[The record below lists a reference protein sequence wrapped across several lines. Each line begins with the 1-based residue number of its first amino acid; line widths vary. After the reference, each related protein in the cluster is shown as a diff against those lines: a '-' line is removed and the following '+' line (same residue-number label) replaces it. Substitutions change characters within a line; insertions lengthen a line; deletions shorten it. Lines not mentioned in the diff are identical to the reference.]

1 MANGAGLIYL
11 CRRMR
16 FHRSSFILL
25 IFLAAFTAA
34 AQAAPGTNATNADAG
49 QTRPQGNAISTNDVL
64 AAEKLFGLDLPEDKI
79 GMMLPG
85 LRDQR
90 RDYAV
95 IRKIAVS
102 NSVMPAVLFNPIPT
116 GMTFETNRFKPEWS
130 PVPDLPAPA
139 NLEDAAFYSVG
150 QLGALIKSRKITSIQ
165 LTQMYLGRLKKYGPK
180 INCVVTLMEDSALE
194 QARQADQEIADGNYR
209 GPLHGIPYGVK
220 DLLATKGT
228 RTTWGGAPYTNQM
241 FDDDATVVKRLN
253 AAGAVLV
260 AKLSLG
266 ELAMGDVW
274 YGGQTHNPWDITTGS
289 SGSSAGP
296 ASATAAGLVG
306 FSIGSETRGSIVSPC
321 TVCGVTGLRP
331 SYGRVSRT
339 GAMALS
345 WTMDKLGP
353 ICRSVEDCA
362 LVFDTIQG
370 PDGIDPTL
378 YDLPFNYKAKV
389 DLSKLRIGYLKTA
402 FERSRNNSN
411 ELAALEKLK
420 SLGATLI
427 PIELPKYPAEIDAL
441 VLEVEAAAAFDELT
455 RSGQD
460 AQLASQED
468 WAWPNS
474 MRKAR
479 FVPAVEYLRAQQVRA
494 RLIQQMAECLKDI
507 DVYVTPT
514 MDDNGLGLTNLTG
527 HPQVVVPDGFRN
539 GLPTSISFVGKLFG
553 EAELLAVAKAY
564 QDATGFHLQHPKLA
578 D

>member
-1 MANGAGLIYL
+1 
-11 CRRMR
+11 MR
-16 FHRSSFILL
+16 LHRSSFILPG
-25 IFLAAFTAA
+25 FLAVFTAA
-34 AQAAPGTNATNADAG
+34 AQTPPDTNATAADAG
-49 QTRPQGNAISTNDVL
+49 DARPRTNAITTNDVL
-64 AAEKLFGLDLPEDKI
+64 VAEKLIGLDLPEDKI
-79 GMMLPG
+79 NLMLRG
-85 LRDQR
+85 LRDQQ

-95 IRKIAVS
+95 IRKIGVS

-116 GMTFETNRFKPEWS
+116 GMTFESNRFKPEWS
-130 PVPDLPAPA
+130 PVPDLAAPA

-150 QLGALIKSRKITSIQ
+150 QLGALIKSRKITSTQ

-194 QARQADQEIADGNYR
+194 QARQADREIADGKYR

-220 DLLATKGT
+220 DLLATRGT

-241 FDDDATVVKRLN
+241 FDEDATVVKRLN

-274 YGGQTHNPWDITTGS
+274 YGGQTHNPWAITNGS

-296 ASATAAGLVG
+296 ASATSAGLVG

-353 ICRSVEDCA
+353 ICRTVEDCA

-389 DLSKLRIGYLKTA
+389 DLSKMRIGYLKTA
-402 FERSRNNSN
+402 FERSRNSCN
-411 ELAALEKLK
+411 EMAALEKLK
-420 SLGATLI
+420 SIGATLI
-427 PIELPKYPAEIDAL
+427 PIELPKYPTEIDAL

-468 WAWPNS
+468 WSWPNS

-494 RLIQQMAECLKDI
+494 QLIQQMAQCMKDI

-514 MDDNGLGLTNLTG
+514 MDNNGLGLTNLTG
-527 HPQVVVPDGFRN
+527 HPQVVVPDGFRD

-553 EAELLAVAKAY
+553 EADVLAVAKAY

-578 D
+578 E

>member
-1 MANGAGLIYL
+1 MK
-11 CRRMR
+11 

-25 IFLAAFTAA
+25 PFLAVFTAA
-34 AQAAPGTNATNADAG
+34 AQTPLATNATNATNATTTGAG
-49 QTRPQGNAISTNDVL
+49 LARPRSNAITTNDVL
-64 AAEKLFGLDLPEDKI
+64 SAEKLFGLNLPEDKI
-79 GMMLPG
+79 NLMLPG

-102 NSVMPAVLFNPIPT
+102 NSVMPAVLFNPIPA
-116 GMTFETNRFKPEWS
+116 GMIFETNRLKPEWS
-130 PVPDLPAPA
+130 PVPNLPAPA
-139 NLEDAAFYSVG
+139 NLEDAAFYSVE
-150 QLGALIKSRKITSIQ
+150 QLGALVKSRKITSTQ

-194 QARQADQEIADGNYR
+194 QARQADREIAAGKYR

-274 YGGQTHNPWDITTGS
+274 YGGQTHNPWDITQGS

-296 ASATAAGLVG
+296 AAATSAGLVG

-353 ICRSVEDCA
+353 ICRTVEDCA

-402 FERSRNNSN
+402 FEHSPHNTN
-411 ELAALEKLK
+411 EMAALEKLK
-420 SLGATLI
+420 SLGATLV
-427 PIELPKYPAEIDAL
+427 PIELPKYPTEIDAL
-441 VLEVEAAAAFDELT
+441 VLEVEAAAAFDDLT

-460 AQLASQED
+460 AELASQED

-494 RLIQQMAECLKDI
+494 QLIQQMAECMKDI

-553 EAELLAVAKAY
+553 EADALAVAKAY
-564 QDATGFHLQHPKLA
+564 QDATDFHLQHPKLA
-578 D
+578 E

>member
-1 MANGAGLIYL
+1 
-11 CRRMR
+11 MR

-25 IFLAAFTAA
+25 AFLAVFTTA
-34 AQAAPGTNATNADAG
+34 AQAAPGTNATVDAG
-49 QTRPQGNAISTNDVL
+49 QAHPQNNAITTNDVL

-79 GMMLPG
+79 GLMLPG

-90 RDYAV
+90 RDYTV

-116 GMTFETNRFKPEWS
+116 GMVFETNRSKPEWS
-130 PVPDLPAPA
+130 PVPDVAAPA
-139 NLEDAAFYSVG
+139 NLEDAAFYSVE
-150 QLGALIKSRKITSIQ
+150 QLGALIKSRKITSTQ

-180 INCVVTLMEDSALE
+180 INCVVTLTEDSALE
-194 QARQADQEIADGNYR
+194 QARQADQEIAAGKYR

-274 YGGQTHNPWDITTGS
+274 YGGQTHNPWDLTQGS

-296 ASATAAGLVG
+296 ASATSAGLVG

-339 GAMALS
+339 GAMSLS

-353 ICRSVEDCA
+353 ICRTAEDCA
-362 LVFDTIQG
+362 LVFDAIQG

-378 YDLPFNYKAKV
+378 YDLPFNYQAKV

-411 ELAALEKLK
+411 EMAALEKLK

-427 PIELPKYPAEIDAL
+427 PIELPKYPTEIDAL
-441 VLEVEAAAAFDELT
+441 VLEVEAAAAFDDLT

-494 RLIQQMAECLKDI
+494 RLVQQMAACMKDI
-507 DVYVTPT
+507 DVYVTPS
-514 MDDNGLGLTNLTG
+514 MDENCLGLTNLTG
-527 HPQVVVPDGFRN
+527 QPQVVVPDGFRN
-539 GLPTSISFVGKLFG
+539 GLPTSISFVGKLFD
-553 EAELLAVAKAY
+553 EADALAVAKAY
-564 QDATGFHLQHPKLA
+564 QDATDFHLQHPKLA
-578 D
+578 E

>member
-1 MANGAGLIYL
+1 LQREGRRFFRLASGAEKIYL
-11 CRRMR
+11 RRRMK
-16 FHRSSFILL
+16 FNSFLL
-25 IFLAAFTAA
+25 LPFVGLSPTFTAA
-34 AQAAPGTNATNADAG
+34 GQAPPAATAS
-49 QTRPQGNAISTNDVL
+49 AITTNDVIV
-64 AAEKLFGLDLPEDKI
+64 AEKLFGLDLPEDKLK
-79 GMMLPG
+79 MMLPG
-85 LRDQR
+85 LRAQL

-95 IRKIAVS
+95 IRQLGVS
-102 NSVMPAVLFNPIPT
+102 NSVLPAVLFNPIPA
-116 GMTFETNRFKPEWS
+116 GMTFQTKRLKPEWS
-130 PVPDLPAPA
+130 PAPKLAAPA
-139 NLEDAAFYSVG
+139 NLDDAAFYSVA
-150 QLGALIKSRKITSIQ
+150 QLAALIKSRQITSTQ
-165 LTQMYLGRLKKYGPK
+165 LTRMYLDRLKKYGPK
-180 INCVVTLMEDSALE
+180 LNCVVTLMEDSALA
-194 QARQADQEIADGNYR
+194 QARRADQEIAAGKYR

-253 AAGAVLV
+253 AAGAVLL

-274 YGGQTHNPWDITTGS
+274 FGGQTRNPWDPARGS

-296 ASATAAGLVG
+296 AAATSAGLVA

-331 SYGRVSRT
+331 TYGRVSRT
-339 GAMALS
+339 GAMSLS

-353 ICRSVEDCA
+353 ICRTVEDCA
-362 LVFDTIQG
+362 LVFNAIQG

-402 FERSRNNSN
+402 FERSRGKTNDM
-411 ELAALEKLK
+411 AALDKLR
-420 SLGATLI
+420 SLGAKLI
-427 PIELPKYPAEIDAL
+427 PLELPKYPKEIDAL
-441 VLEVEAAAAFDELT
+441 LLEVEAAAAFDDLT

-460 AQLASQED
+460 AQLASQQA
-468 WAWPNS
+468 WSWPNS
-474 MRKAR
+474 MRQAR

-494 RLIQQMAECLKDI
+494 QLIQQMAQCLKDI

-514 MDDNGLGLTNLTG
+514 MDDNDLGLTNLTG
-527 HPQVVVPDGFRN
+527 HPQVVVPDGFSN
-539 GLPTSISFVGKLFG
+539 GLPTSISFVGQLFG
-553 EAELLAVAKAY
+553 EAGLLAVAKAY

-578 D
+578 E